1 LVKRSI
7 MPIPILT
14 FKQLINKVKKLN
26 RRYEQL
32 AASSGENFNIFH
44 ILKLQSSETRLHSAF
59 IAELLNPKG
68 THGLKDEFLKLFL
81 KTLEVKHTDFNTQTA
96 TVDIELHV
104 GAIGNNY
111 ETGGRIDI
119 CIRDASQ
126 HKIIIENKI
135 YAIDQLNQLFRY
147 YQYDNN
153 ADLYYLTLDGRAP
166 EEKSYKHL
174 KCDEHYKL
182 ASYQKDILGWLQ
194 QCREKAVM
202 KPILRESITQYIN
215 LIKQLTGQTI
225 NDNMNE
231 EVAGLITENSENLE
245 AAFILSKTLDHA
257 CDILLDRLD
266 VELAEIAQELNLDYD
281 FNVDIKF
288 NKNYKGIYFYP
299 KHWTKLNIAFQF
311 QALNC
316 NLVFG
321 IARKELASGPLPQK
335 WYTVIAE
342 RIPPNGRKVNEWW
355 PFHEACEPYTNW
367 DLYEPW
373 AAIISGEMKRFIKQK
388 VEEILELFKDQKF

>member
-1 LVKRSI
+1 MVKRSI

-81 KTLEVKHTDFNTQTA
+81 KTLEIKPTDFNTQTA

-104 GAIGNNY
+104 GAIGKNY

-119 CIRDASQ
+119 CIRDTSQ
-126 HKIIIENKI
+126 RKIIIENKI
-135 YAIDQLNQLFRY
+135 YAPDQRNQLVRY
-147 YQYDNN
+147 HNYDNLAN
-153 ADLYYLTLDGRAP
+153 LYYLTLDGEKP
-166 EEKSYKHL
+166 EETSSGQL
-174 KCDEHYKL
+174 KINDHYKL
-182 ASYQKDILGWLQ
+182 ISYKKDILEWLHL
-194 QCREKAVM
+194 CRERAVVQ
-202 KPILRESITQYIN
+202 PILRESFTQYIN
-215 LIKQLTGQTI
+215 LIKHLTGQTI
-225 NDNMNE
+225 NDYMNE
-231 EVAGLITENSENLE
+231 EVASLITENQENLE
-245 AAFILSKTLDHA
+245 AAFILYNTLDHA
-257 CDILLDRLD
+257 CERLLNKLKIE
-266 VELAEIAQELNLDYD
+266 VSEIANELGVEYN
-281 FNVDIKF
+281 FDIDIRF
-288 NKNYKGIYFYP
+288 NKRFKGISFYP
-299 KHWTKLNIAFQF
+299 EGWERLKIAFQF
-311 QALNC
+311 QSYDKD
-316 NLVFG
+316 LVFG
-321 IARKELASGPLPQK
+321 IARKEVESGALPSIWIITISQR
-335 WYTVIAE
+335 IQANE
-342 RIPPNGRKVNEWW
+342 RGVNEWW